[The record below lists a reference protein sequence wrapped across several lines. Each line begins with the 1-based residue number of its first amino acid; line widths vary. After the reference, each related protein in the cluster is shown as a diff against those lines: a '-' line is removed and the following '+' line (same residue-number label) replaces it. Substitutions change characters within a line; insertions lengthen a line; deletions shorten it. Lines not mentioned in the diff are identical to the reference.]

1 MKRVPLLKSACLLVL
16 LFCTV
21 MHVKTAFSAD
31 PVFAREE
38 EPILPVPLKHDVSLR
53 KAALGKRLFHET
65 LLSGDNSLSCAS
77 CHDVTRSGAEASSS
91 STGIEGQKGVMNA
104 PTVINSRFNFAQFWD
119 GRVTN
124 LREQAK
130 GPITNPIEM
139 GATWKDVI
147 AKLRRQPDYVRAFKE
162 VYREGITE
170 DTIADAI
177 QTYEYTLVSANSPFD
192 KYLRGDDNAISEQEK
207 HGYKLFK
214 EYGCITCHQGVNV
227 GGNMFQRIGAFLPY
241 FNEENTAQPK
251 DLGRYN
257 VTKDTRDLY
266 VFKVP
271 GLRMVAHTAP
281 YFHDGSVA
289 TLGEA
294 IDIMARYQ
302 LGYTISKSDN
312 QDIQAFLGS
321 LSGRFP
327 HEETR

>member
-1 MKRVPLLKSACLLVL
+1 MKCVPLLKSACLLVL
-16 LFCTV
+16 LCCMTT
-21 MHVKTAFSAD
+21 HAKNALSAD
-31 PVFAREE
+31 FSLLREE
-38 EPILPVPLKHDVSLR
+38 EPILPIPLKHDVSPK

-77 CHDVTRSGAEASSS
+77 CHDIAQAGADGNAS
-91 STGIEGQKGVMNA
+91 STGIDGQKGEMNA
-104 PTVINSRFNFAQFWD
+104 PTVLNSRFNFAQFWD
-119 GRVTN
+119 GRATD
-124 LREQAK
+124 LSEQAK
-130 GPITNPIEM
+130 GPVTNPIEM
-139 GATWKDVI
+139 GATWQNVI
-147 AKLRRQPDYVRAFKE
+147 AKLRTQTDYVGAFE
-162 VYREGITE
+162 EIYPEGITE

-177 QTYEYTLVSANSPFD
+177 QTYEYTLVTANSPFD
-192 KYLRGDDNAISEQEK
+192 QYLRGDDNAISEQEK

-214 EYGCITCHQGVNV
+214 EYGCIACHQGVNV
-227 GGNMFQRIGAFLPY
+227 GGNMFQRMGAFRPY
-241 FNEENTAQPK
+241 FNGENTAQPK

-271 GLRMVAHTAP
+271 SLRMVTHTAP

-289 TLGEA
+289 TLAEA

-321 LSGRFP
+321 LSGHFP
-327 HEETR
+327 HEEAQ

>member
-1 MKRVPLLKSACLLVL
+1 MKRVPLFKSACLLVL
-16 LFCTV
+16 LLCTA

-31 PVFAREE
+31 PAFAREE

-65 LLSGDNSLSCAS
+65 LLSGDNSVSCAS
-77 CHDVTRSGAEASSS
+77 CHDVTQAGADGNSASI
-91 STGIEGQKGVMNA
+91 GIEGQKGMMNA

-119 GRVTN
+119 GRAAN

-139 GATWKDVI
+139 GATWQDVI
-147 AKLRRQPDYVRAFKE
+147 AKLSSQPDYVRAFKE
-162 VYREGITE
+162 VYNKGITE

-177 QTYEYTLVSANSPFD
+177 QNYEYTLVSTNSPFD
-192 KYLRGDDNAISEQEK
+192 QYLRGDDNAISEQEK

-214 EYGCITCHQGVNV
+214 EYGCIACHQGVNV
-227 GGNMFQRIGAFLPY
+227 GGNMFQRMGTFLPY
-241 FNEENTAQPK
+241 FNEANTAQTK

-257 VTKDTRDLY
+257 VTQDTRDLY

-271 GLRMVAHTAP
+271 SLRMVAHTAP

-321 LSGRFP
+321 LSGPFP